1 MDERERV
8 LRDLCSEMTR
18 FGERRLRMVR
28 FLCDSPELDGFFTG
42 DLVFHCQGSEKVKA
56 RTQPAAREVYL
67 DPLR

>member
-1 MDERERV
+1 
-8 LRDLCSEMTR
+8 
-18 FGERRLRMVR
+18 MVR